1 MKFKNLS
8 IIGAGPNCT
17 YALEILLK
25 KTLQEKIK
33 KKRLIIFEQSGLF
46 GCGKTHS
53 KELSNGILLN
63 RVAGQISLGS
73 FPF

>member
-33 KKRLIIFEQSGLF
+33 KKKI
-46 GCGKTHS
+46 
-53 KELSNGILLN
+53 N
-63 RVAGQISLGS
+63 
-73 FPF
+73 